1 MSLDRQS
8 QEIEVKK
15 EVSIPFEQ
23 GNVFRLIDT
32 DYFDVLEL
40 SQSLSSRAM
49 SFDWRTTMNS
59 ENFDL
64 SQSLSSRAMS
74 FDIK

>member
-1 MSLDRQS
+1 MSFDRQS

-49 SFDWRTTMNS
+49 SFD
-59 ENFDL
+59 
-64 SQSLSSRAMS
+64 
-74 FDIK
+74 